1 MGKSDHRTGNSVTPT
16 RESAGLA
23 PISGLQT
30 GVPATRTGY
39 KRLTYSCGFRRFEM
53 SKLKLVAAFAAL
65 SAAILAPSLAEAR
78 GHHRYHRHYTNPLP
92 YPISYLHNY
101 GPGIAPGTFAFYDG
115 PSTNHCYQS
124 AAAYVGQDRR
134 RHPCF

>member
-1 MGKSDHRTGNSVTPT
+1 MSGNSVTPT
-16 RESAGLA
+16 RKSAGSA
-23 PISGLQT
+23 VISGIR
-30 GVPATRTGY
+30 AARNCY
-39 KRLTYSCGFRRFEM
+39 KRPTNSRGFRRIEM
-53 SKLKLVAAFAAL
+53 SKLTLVAAVVAL
-65 SAAILAPSLAEAR
+65 TAAILAPGLAEAR
-78 GHHRYHRHYTNPLP
+78 GHHRYHRSYANPLP